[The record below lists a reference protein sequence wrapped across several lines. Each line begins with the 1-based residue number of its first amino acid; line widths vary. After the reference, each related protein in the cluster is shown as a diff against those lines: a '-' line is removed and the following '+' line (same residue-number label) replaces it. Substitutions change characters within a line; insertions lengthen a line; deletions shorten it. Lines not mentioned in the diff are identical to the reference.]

1 MRWLNWRWSPNSTN
15 CVDYYARDEC
25 RDEQHIKKLEKPT
38 EHRQR
43 EECVS
48 VVSTSEVFRGLRT
61 HRTVLRQVRYWD
73 KHCIYL
79 FGNHS
84 QIPPSLLAEPI
95 SKIGQRCQ
103 MMLAFLATLA
113 AGARTCDSV
122 LVSETGR
129 EIYWADFFIKVDD

>member
-1 MRWLNWRWSPNSTN
+1 MNWRWSPNSTN
-15 CVDYYARDEC
+15 CIAYCARQER
-25 RDEQHIKKLEKPT
+25 RDEQRIKKLEKPT

-48 VVSTSEVFRGLRT
+48 VVSIREVFRGLRT
-61 HRTVLRQVRYWD
+61 HRTVLRLFHYWD
-73 KHCIYL
+73 KHCICL

-84 QIPPSLLAEPI
+84 QIPSSLLAEPI

-103 MMLAFLATLA
+103 TMLAFLATLA

-129 EIYWADFFIKVDD
+129 EIYWAVFFIKVGN

>member
-1 MRWLNWRWSPNSTN
+1 MNWRWSPNSTN
-15 CVDYYARDEC
+15 CIAYCARQEW

-43 EECVS
+43 EECVR
-48 VVSTSEVFRGLRT
+48 VVSISEVFRGLRT
-61 HRTVLRQVRYWD
+61 HRTVLHLVHYWD
-73 KHCIYL
+73 THCICL

-95 SKIGQRCQ
+95 SKIGRRCQ
-103 MMLAFLATLA
+103 MMLAFLVTLE

-129 EIYWADFFIKVDD
+129 EIYWAVFCIKVGD